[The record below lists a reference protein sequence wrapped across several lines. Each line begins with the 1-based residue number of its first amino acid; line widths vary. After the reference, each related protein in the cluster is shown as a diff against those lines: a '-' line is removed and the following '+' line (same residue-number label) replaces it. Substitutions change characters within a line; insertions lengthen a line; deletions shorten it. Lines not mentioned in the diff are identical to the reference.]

1 MTKEF
6 FKEDRIRLP
15 KAFVAALNTANS
27 SRSQKMLKLPKY
39 NFFAYLWMYEYESD
53 PAMQKALLGHM
64 QELCRRRGVPGGNGF
79 RSLRVLSEDEYESNY
94 TRILIPVKPFQT
106 LLSATKKERK
116 EFYKPRGWQVAAAML
131 ACSFGALTK
140 EAAIEKM
147 KKIALFAQEQKAQKS
162 SVCSFSHWT

>member
-1 MTKEF
+1 
-6 FKEDRIRLP
+6 
-15 KAFVAALNTANS
+15 
-27 SRSQKMLKLPKY
+27 
-39 NFFAYLWMYEYESD
+39 
-53 PAMQKALLGHM
+53 MQKALLGYM
-64 QELCRRRGVPGGNGF
+64 QELCRRRGLPGVNGF
-79 RSLRVLSEDEYESNY
+79 RSLRVLSTEEYESY
-94 TRILIPVKPFQT
+94 SRILIPIKPFQT

-162 SVCSFSHWT
+162 SVCSFAHWTN